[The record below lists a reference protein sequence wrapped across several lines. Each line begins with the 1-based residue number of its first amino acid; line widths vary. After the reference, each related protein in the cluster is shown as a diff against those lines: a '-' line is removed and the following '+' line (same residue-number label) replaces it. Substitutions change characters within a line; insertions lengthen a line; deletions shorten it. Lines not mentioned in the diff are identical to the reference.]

1 MINYSNYSDSALK
14 TMFKI
19 LKWRKRACKE
29 DQKGWLRRWM
39 EGMEGTVTASS
50 WRDTYVLISEQ
61 LFR

>member
-50 WRDTYVLISEQ
+50 
-61 LFR
+61 